1 VLSQKKFSPGK
12 VCFASTDLPE
22 KFISKVRQLD
32 LQWWIHDELNATGE
46 NKGDEAN
53 CDPNE
58 KDNKILVGEIL
69 NGERWQCVPIGPVED
84 WHNLTTMENQDDS
97 LKWILHVQ
105 FDKNPSY
112 SSGCGTCSTCFENH
126 GIFDHVTNLPPH
138 FRFNP

>member
-1 VLSQKKFSPGK
+1 MLVAIRNCYMTWGGCQE
-12 VCFASTDLPE
+12 C
-22 KFISKVRQLD
+22 
-32 LQWWIHDELNATGE
+32 
-46 NKGDEAN
+46 

-105 FDKNPSY
+105 FDKNPSC
-112 SSGCGTCSTCFENH
+112 SPGCGTCSTCFENH